1 MVAIWSG
8 WVNFF
13 PAIRVNYSP
22 AVTIVSDDNL
32 KISSKNDEIGNLEE
46 NIFIELEGSN
56 LEIAFNAK
64 YFMDALK
71 TIDEE
76 YISLELNTNV
86 SPCILK
92 PYDDDSYT
100 YLLLPVRI

>member
-1 MVAIWSG
+1 MLCNIC
-8 WVNFF
+8 NIEFKN
-13 PAIRVNYSP
+13 IRSLSTHVRRVHCLSTKVYYDS
-22 AVTIVSDDNL
+22 
-32 KISSKNDEIGNLEE
+32 
-46 NIFIELEGSN
+46 F
-56 LEIAFNAK
+56 
-64 YFMDALK
+64 LK

>member
-1 MVAIWSG
+1 
-8 WVNFF
+8 
-13 PAIRVNYSP
+13 
-22 AVTIVSDDNL
+22 
-32 KISSKNDEIGNLEE
+32 
-46 NIFIELEGSN
+46 
-56 LEIAFNAK
+56 
-64 YFMDALK
+64 MDALK